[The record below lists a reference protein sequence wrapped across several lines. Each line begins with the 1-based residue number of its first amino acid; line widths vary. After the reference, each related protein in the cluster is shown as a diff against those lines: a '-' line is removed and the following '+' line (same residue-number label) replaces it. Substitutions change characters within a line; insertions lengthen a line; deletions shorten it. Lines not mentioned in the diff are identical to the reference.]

1 MTPRLAGLRRH
12 PVKSVGV
19 EAPEAVDL
27 AAGRPMPMDRVW
39 AVAHGVSAF
48 DSNAPAWTPPNN
60 FLRVTHSPRLAQVRA
75 ASEDGGR
82 LRLTHPD
89 LAPLT
94 VDPDAEGDALAA
106 WAGAL
111 ASDMQTG
118 PYRLARAAEAMTDV
132 DRPWVAV
139 GNLAS
144 LRALSERVGRPLSP
158 DRFRANLWL
167 DGLAPWEERDW
178 EGREITVGAARL
190 RVTEIIVR
198 CAATEADPETGR
210 RDAPVVR
217 ALREAVGAPEFAVYA
232 EVIDGGRVALG
243 DPAVA

>member
-27 AAGRPMPMDRVW
+27 APGRPMPLDRVW
-39 AVAHGVSAF
+39 AVAHGASAY
-48 DSNAPAWTPPNN
+48 DADAPAWTPPNY

-75 ASEDGGR
+75 AWDGAT
-82 LRLTHPD
+82 LHLTHPD
-89 LAPLT
+89 RPALA
-94 VDPDAEGDALAA
+94 VDPDAEGDALAD

-111 ASDMQTG
+111 ASDLQAG
-118 PYRLARAAEAMTDV
+118 PYRLARAADAMTDV
-132 DRPWVAV
+132 DRPWIAV
-139 GNLAS
+139 GALAS

-167 DGLAPWEERDW
+167 DGLAPWEEREW
-178 EGREITVGAARL
+178 EGREITIGAARL

-232 EVIDGGRVALG
+232 EVIEGGRVAAG
-243 DPAVA
+243 DPVSA